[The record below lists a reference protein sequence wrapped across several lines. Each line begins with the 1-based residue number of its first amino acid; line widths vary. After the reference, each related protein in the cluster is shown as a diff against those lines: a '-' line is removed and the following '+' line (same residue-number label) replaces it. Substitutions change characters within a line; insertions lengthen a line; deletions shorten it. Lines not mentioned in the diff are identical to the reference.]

1 MPTPCCRCCQ
11 KKPTDLEVVHVYEVP
26 DSPLL
31 SRALRRGLLEVLQ
44 SDHSRTASKHFEEGR
59 GAIQRHTEP
68 ERKEE
73 NKREIFPSQ
82 PKYPPPLADL
92 ISCPLAPA
100 TFSSFLSFRHC
111 ARRHSPLFILFH
123 SHQLNIHVP
132 SLCACAYVF
141 SSRGSM
147 RTARAKP
154 PLKLLGVMFPVRS
167 TRAEG
172 LSISNSNSL
181 LVCRG
186 GGLGVRGGG
195 GLCTCALLFT

>member
-1 MPTPCCRCCQ
+1 MMPTPCCRCCQ

-26 DSPLL
+26 DPALL

-82 PKYPPPLADL
+82 PKYHPPLADL

-100 TFSSFLSFRHC
+100 TFSSFLSLSATVRG
-111 ARRHSPLFILFH
+111 RHSPLFISFH

-141 SSRGSM
+141 SSGGSM
-147 RTARAKP
+147 RTA
-154 PLKLLGVMFPVRS
+154 
-167 TRAEG
+167 G
-172 LSISNSNSL
+172 LNP
-181 LVCRG
+181 R
-186 GGLGVRGGG
+186 
-195 GLCTCALLFT
+195 